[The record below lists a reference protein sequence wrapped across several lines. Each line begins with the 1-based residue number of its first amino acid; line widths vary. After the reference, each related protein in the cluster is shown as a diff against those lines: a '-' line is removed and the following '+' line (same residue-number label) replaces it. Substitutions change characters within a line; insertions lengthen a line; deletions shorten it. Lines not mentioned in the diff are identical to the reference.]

1 MSTSIPIWQ
10 QLRRDID
17 ELPTHPAV
25 AHRIINVAGDGQ
37 AVSNRDLEEAILH
50 DPVKTASILRLANSE
65 LFGKRGRIATI
76 GHAVSLIDPHLVR
89 ITSLHFSFTHD
100 PSQKPSSSRCCYW
113 QRSWL
118 KSLIARRLASYFPA
132 IGSDEA
138 RVAGL
143 LADIG
148 SLILA
153 TSVIDHDSV
162 SPQTE
167 RDHRSSLES
176 EQKRFGMCRY
186 DVSGKVFEEWH
197 FPEFL
202 CAAVRVHHQEDFGVS
217 LTDRARELAKVLHL
231 AEAIIRL
238 PIRND
243 LKHDTTEMEKL
254 TSRFVGWTGLA
265 TGEANRVMSAVIEMS
280 RETNPAFEETSHQV
294 DRLRERAR
302 LALFQV
308 GLSTAQ
314 ALSASTKQM
323 QEIERQTE
331 ELRRQ
336 RDRLK
341 EQVALDPLLGIA
353 NRRHF
358 DVRLE
363 EEFKRCM
370 RNGQP
375 LSLILFDLD
384 HFKQVND
391 TYLHQAGDEV
401 LKSVTRLMRKCLRSS
416 DVLARY
422 GGEEF
427 GVICPETDQEGA
439 ISLAERM
446 RQSLECLEIRHRDY
460 VLHMTASFGVATIE
474 DARDVRGPDDLV
486 DVADHHLFESKRSG
500 RNQVRHGLCP
510 DPTRV
515 FRGSTGK
522 IYSAD

>member
-1 MSTSIPIWQ
+1 VSTSIPNWN

-37 AVSNRDLEEAILH
+37 TVSSRDLEEAILH

-65 LFGKRGRIATI
+65 LFGKRGRVATL
-76 GHAVSLIDPHLVR
+76 GHAMSLIDRHLVR
-89 ITSLHFSFTHD
+89 ITSLHFAFAND
-100 PSQKPSSSRCCYW
+100 GAQGSSLPRRCFW

-132 IGSDEA
+132 IGADEA

-143 LADIG
+143 LSDIG
-148 SLILA
+148 SLLLTESIGDRHA
-153 TSVIDHDSV
+153 PSSHRTSDFDSMI
-162 SPQTE
+162 E
-167 RDHRSSLES
+167 FEKD
-176 EQKRFGMCRY
+176 RFGICRY
-186 DVSGKVFEEWH
+186 EASSRVFDEWH

-202 CAAVRVHHQEDFGVS
+202 SAAVRVHRQEEFGAS
-217 LTDRARELAKVLHL
+217 LSDRARELAKVLHL
-231 AEAIIRL
+231 AEAIIAFA
-238 PIRND
+238 PSEEA
-243 LKHDTTEMEKL
+243 KHSSPDVEAL
-254 TSRFVGWTGLA
+254 TSRFIQWTGMPQEQA
-265 TGEANRVMSAVIEMS
+265 VHEMNGIIEVAN
-280 RETNPAFEETSHQV
+280 ETNPTFQESSHHV

-314 ALSASTKQM
+314 ALSVSTRQM

-341 EQVALDPLLGIA
+341 AQVALDPLLGIA
-353 NRRHF
+353 NRKHF
-358 DVRLE
+358 DIRLE
-363 EEFKRCM
+363 EELKRCT

-384 HFKQVND
+384 HFKHVND

-401 LKSVTRLMRKCLRSS
+401 LKSVTRLMRKCLRST
-416 DVLARY
+416 DILARY

-427 GVICPETDQEGA
+427 GVICPETDREGA

-446 RQSLECLEIRHRDY
+446 RQSLESLEIRHRDY
-460 VLHMTASFGVATIE
+460 ALRMTASFGVTTIE
-474 DARDVRGPDDLV
+474 DARDVRGADDIV
-486 DVADHHLFESKRSG
+486 DVADHHLFESKRAG
-500 RNQVRHGLCP
+500 RNQVRHGICP
-510 DPTRV
+510 DPTRIY
-515 FRGSTGK
+515 RGSTGK
-522 IYSAD
+522 IYTSD

>member
-1 MSTSIPIWQ
+1 MSTSIPIWN

-37 AVSNRDLEEAILH
+37 TVSTRDLEEAILH
-50 DPVKTASILRLANSE
+50 DPVKTASVLRLANSD

-76 GHAVSLIDPHLVR
+76 GHAMSLIDRHLVR
-89 ITSLHFSFTHD
+89 ITSLHFAFARDVSHND
-100 PSQKPSSSRCCYW
+100 ASSRRCFW

-118 KSLIARRLASYFPA
+118 KSLIARQLASYFPA

-148 SLILA
+148 SLMLA
-153 TSVIDHDSV
+153 ASIGESDSSFLHQPSDLQSSIDFEVKS
-162 SPQTE
+162 
-167 RDHRSSLES
+167 
-176 EQKRFGMCRY
+176 FGMCR
-186 DVSGKVFEEWH
+186 DEVSSRVFEEWH

-202 CAAVRVHHQEDFGVS
+202 SAAVRVHRQDDFGAS
-217 LTDRARELAKVLHL
+217 MSDRARELAKVLHL
-231 AEAIIRL
+231 AEAIINL
-238 PIRND
+238 SGKDD
-243 LKHDTTEMEKL
+243 LNHSTIEFEKL
-254 TSRFVGWTGLA
+254 TSRFIDWTGLPME
-265 TGEANRVMSAVIEMS
+265 EAVRMMSAVVELTKE
-280 RETNPAFEETSHQV
+280 RNPTFEESSHQV

-314 ALSASTKQM
+314 ALSVSTRQM

-331 ELRRQ
+331 EIRRQ

-363 EEFKRCM
+363 EELKRCM

-427 GVICPETDQEGA
+427 GVICPETDREGA
-439 ISLAERM
+439 FSLAERM
-446 RQSLECLEIRHRDY
+446 RQSLESLEIRHRDY
-460 VLHMTASFGVATIE
+460 LIHMTASFGVATIE

-486 DVADHHLFESKRSG
+486 DVADHHLFESKRAG

-510 DPTRV
+510 DPTRIY
-515 FRGSTGK
+515 RATTGR
-522 IYSAD
+522 IFSAE

>member
-1 MSTSIPIWQ
+1 MSTSIPIWN

-25 AHRIINVAGDGQ
+25 AHRIINVAGDRQ
-37 AVSNRDLEEAILH
+37 TVSNRDLEEAILH

-89 ITSLHFSFTHD
+89 ITSLHFSFAHD
-100 PSQKPSSSRCCYW
+100 LSQKPISSGPCFW

-118 KSLIARRLASYFPA
+118 KSLIANRLASYFPA

-148 SLILA
+148 ALMLA
-153 TSVIDHDSV
+153 TSTSDHPSA
-162 SPQTE
+162 SPQTA
-167 RDHRSSLES
+167 RDQQSSIES
-176 EQKRFGMCRY
+176 ERQIFGMGRY
-186 DVSGKVFEEWH
+186 EVSGRVFEEWH

-202 CAAVRVHHQEDFGVS
+202 CVAVRVHHLEDFGES

-231 AEAIIRL
+231 AEAIVQFSMRD
-238 PIRND
+238 D
-243 LKHDTTEMEKL
+243 LRHGATEIEKL

-265 TGEANRVMSAVIEMS
+265 TDQASRVMSAVLEMS
-280 RETNPAFEETSHQV
+280 KERNPAFEETSHQV
-294 DRLRERAR
+294 EGLRERAR

-323 QEIERQTE
+323 QEIERKTE

-363 EEFKRCM
+363 EELKRCL

-446 RQSLECLEIRHRDY
+446 RESLECLEIRHRDI

-500 RNQVRHGLCP
+500 RNQVRHGRCP

-515 FRGSTGK
+515 FRGSAGK
-522 IYSAD
+522 IYSTD